1 MLFYA
6 AQLYADFTGGIDIT
20 IGIAQFLAYM
30 WKRTLSVPSFQRI
43 LRNIGADGIS
53 RWERGSVIMF
63 LSDEYQQTAQ
73 KADLDDQKT
82 FWHGRCKTR
91 CSIYFDNGYLVCN
104 GIWHGAAWHFVAWG
118 LVNGVIILISEECTP
133 LYNKFHHRF
142 PKLGNSWGYRAFQV
156 IGPF

>member
-1 MLFYA
+1 M
-6 AQLYADFTGGIDIT
+6 
-20 IGIAQFLAYM
+20 
-30 WKRTLSVPSFQRI
+30 
-43 LRNIGADGIS
+43 
-53 RWERGSVIMF
+53 IMF

-73 KADLDDQKT
+73 KADLDDQKHFGMAGARRVAVYIST
-82 FWHGRCKTR
+82 MVTWFAT
-91 CSIYFDNGYLVCN
+91 

-156 IGPF
+156 IRTF